1 MWITSSPTT
10 AKTPTVIALGNFDGV
25 HCGHRQVIQP
35 ILPSTPGS
43 ASLRPLEK
51 AVAAGPDGIDSS
63 ALNLAG
69 LEVFQGYSDRCFS
82 LDHSAAGQYSQALES
97 AKTAARPLAT
107 VLTFFPHPQEYFL
120 GVSRP
125 LLTPINEKAQ
135 QLKEMGVE
143 QLVLLPFNQSLA
155 QLSPE
160 EFVEI
165 ILVRHLQAQHLSVG
179 VDFRFGRNRAGTTET
194 LKHLAARWDL
204 GITVVPLQQA
214 GGDRISSSR
223 IRAALQQADLAT
235 AAQLLGR
242 PYSLT
247 GKVVRGQQLGRTLGF
262 PTANLKLPAD
272 KFLPCNGVYR
282 VCVAG
287 VANLLQP
294 IAGVMNIGTRPTVDG
309 TAQTIEVHLLGWSGN
324 LYGHSLQVTLESFL
338 RPEQRF
344 DSLEALKRQIQA
356 DCEAARA

>member
-1 MWITSSPTT
+1 VWITSSPTT
-10 AKTPTVIALGNFDGV
+10 AKAPTVIALGNFDGV

-35 ILPSTPGS
+35 ILPTS
-43 ASLRPLEK
+43 APL
-51 AVAAGPDGIDSS
+51 AAAQLDGVDPS

-69 LEVFQGYSDRCFS
+69 LEIFQGYSDRCFS
-82 LDHSAAGQYSQALES
+82 LDPAAEQPPDQAADLV
-97 AKTAARPLAT
+97 KAAPPTAT

-125 LLTPINEKAQ
+125 LLTPIDEKAQ

-143 QLVLLPFNQSLA
+143 QLVLLPFNQALA

-165 ILVRHLQAQHLSVG
+165 ILVRHLQAQHISVG
-179 VDFRFGRNRAGTTET
+179 LDFRFGRDRAGTTDT
-194 LKHLAARWDL
+194 LKHLAARW
-204 GITVVPLQQA
+204 GINITVVPLQQA

-223 IRAALQQADLAT
+223 IRAALGQADLAT

-247 GKVVRGQQLGRTLGF
+247 GKVVKGQQLGRTLGF

-272 KFLPCNGVYR
+272 KFLPCSGVYR
-282 VCVAG
+282 VGVVGVAG
-287 VANLLQP
+287 QLQP
-294 IAGVMNIGTRPTVDG
+294 TAGVMNIGTRPTVDG
-309 TAQTIEVHLLGWSGN
+309 TMQTIEVHLLGWSGD
-324 LYGHSLQVTLESFL
+324 LYGQRLKVTLEAFL

-344 DSLEALKRQIQA
+344 DSLDALKRQIQA